1 MWMLA
6 AGGAVVVVFV
16 VFVLGIAYGRAI
28 ERDVQAKMKQVSLW
42 AEAKKDQAEAELRKL
57 V

>member
-6 AGGAVVVVFV
+6 AGGAVIVVFV
-16 VFVLGIAYGRAI
+16 VFVVGIAYGRAI
-28 ERDVQAKMKQVSLW
+28 ERDVQARMAQVNIW
-42 AEAKKDQAEAELRKL
+42 AKAEKDKAEADLRKL